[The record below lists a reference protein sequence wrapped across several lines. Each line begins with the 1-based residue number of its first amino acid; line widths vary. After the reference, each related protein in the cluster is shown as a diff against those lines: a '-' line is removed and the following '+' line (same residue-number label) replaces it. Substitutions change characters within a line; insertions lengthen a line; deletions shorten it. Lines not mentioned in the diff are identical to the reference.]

1 MEPEKFSP
9 QELDECLRHY
19 EIGQVRG
26 FEDFVRGSH
35 RSPKA
40 VITTDR
46 GKYLLKRRHPS
57 RCEPVKI
64 AFTHHMQRFLSE
76 KGFPLP
82 RLIPLRDTGE
92 TLLVREEGIYEMFE
106 YVAGEQYDRSA
117 EATGD
122 AGRTLAEYHHLLKD
136 FRNEYVPPAG
146 SYHNA
151 GSVHQA
157 IAETVSS
164 LPLGHRPPVETLTRT
179 VESLREAYDACAE
192 SADSAGL
199 GDRDIQLVHGDWHP
213 GNMLFR
219 ERRVAAVVD
228 YDSVRLQQRVI
239 DAANGLLQFSILTGG
254 TGPAQW
260 PDELDTARLEAFARG
275 YASGLPLAPGEIAIL
290 PHLMCEALIAEATVP
305 IAATGSFGKVN
316 GYMVLEMVYRKVR
329 WIRRHIG
336 DIAAIL
342 EKTEA

>member
-19 EIGQVRG
+19 DIGQVCG
-26 FEDFVRGSH
+26 IEDFVRGSH

-46 GKYLLKRRHPS
+46 GKYLFKRRHPS
-57 RCEPVKI
+57 RCEPAKI

-82 RLIPLRDTGE
+82 QLIPLRKTGE
-92 TLLVREEGIYEMFE
+92 TMLVQAEGIYEMFE

-117 EATGD
+117 QATSD
-122 AGRTLAEYHHLLKD
+122 AGKTLATYHHLLKD

-151 GSVHQA
+151 GSVRQA
-157 IAETVSS
+157 ISETVSS
-164 LPLGHRPPVETLTRT
+164 LPLGHRPSAETLTRT
-179 VESLREAYDACAE
+179 VGSLREAYDACAE
-192 SADSAGL
+192 AADSAGL
-199 GDRDIQLVHGDWHP
+199 GAWGIQIVHGDWHP
-213 GNMLFR
+213 GNMLFS

-228 YDSVRLQQRVI
+228 YDSVRLQHRVI

-260 PDELDTARLEAFARG
+260 PDELDAARLEAFARG
-275 YASGLPLAPGEIAIL
+275 YASALPLAAGEIAIL
-290 PHLMCEALIAEATVP
+290 PHLMCEALIAEAAVP
-305 IAATGSFGKVN
+305 IAAMGSFGKVN
-316 GYMVLEMVYRKVR
+316 GYVVLEMVDRKVR
-329 WIRRHIG
+329 WIRGHIG
-336 DIAAIL
+336 DIAAVL
-342 EKTEA
+342 EKIRG